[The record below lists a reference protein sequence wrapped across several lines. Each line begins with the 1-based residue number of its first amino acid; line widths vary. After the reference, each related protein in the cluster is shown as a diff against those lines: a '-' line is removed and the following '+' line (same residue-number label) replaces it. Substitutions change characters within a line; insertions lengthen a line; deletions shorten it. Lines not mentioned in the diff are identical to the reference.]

1 MCHFTPDM
9 QTKGS
14 ENAQIL
20 EQVMNVH
27 PTPPGIAESHWLG
40 DFELLLL
47 DNSGE
52 LDNQSQ
58 ELYDKIKTHFGIDSA
73 ELKKADS
80 LIRINKMKNKINKI
94 RAEKG
99 K

>member
-1 MCHFTPDM
+1 M

-27 PTPPGIAESHWLG
+27 STPPGIAESHWLG
-40 DFELLLL
+40 NFELLLL

-52 LDNQSQ
+52 LDNHSQ
-58 ELYDKIKTHFGIDSA
+58 VLYDQIKAHFGIDSI

-80 LIRINKMKNKINKI
+80 LIRINKMKNKLNKI

>member
-1 MCHFTPDM
+1 
-9 QTKGS
+9 
-14 ENAQIL
+14 
-20 EQVMNVH
+20 
-27 PTPPGIAESHWLG
+27 
-40 DFELLLL
+40 LLL